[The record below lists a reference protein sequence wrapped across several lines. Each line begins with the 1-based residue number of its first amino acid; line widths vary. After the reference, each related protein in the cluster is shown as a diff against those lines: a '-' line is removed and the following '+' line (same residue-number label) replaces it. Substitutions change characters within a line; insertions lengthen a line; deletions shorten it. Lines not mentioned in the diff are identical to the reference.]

1 MQVTIT
7 YSPDPTKVGTT
18 VDVPDDEAKRLIDE
32 GRAVRAGIGQDPV
45 AAEVEAGGP
54 AARAVRRVGGGGA
67 GATRSGDAEPTA

>member
-18 VDVPDDEAKRLIDE
+18 VDLPDAEAGRLIDE
-32 GRAVRAGIGQDPV
+32 GRAVRAEIGQDPA
-45 AAEVEAGGP
+45 AAEVESGGP

-67 GATRSGDAEPTA
+67 GATKAGDAEPA